1 MREQVIDF
9 IASNTSFTHKELESW
24 TDKELDD
31 FMGRAFVV
39 EY

>member
-1 MREQVIDF
+1 MREYVIDF
-9 IASNTSFTHKELESW
+9 LECNTSFTREELKKW

-31 FMGRAFVV
+31 FMGRAFPV